1 MTKNHAIGRDPNAW
15 VYMLSAAICRQ
26 AADDYTIG
34 HDCTG
39 VVLFFRGNLFA
50 AMAPHTDPE
59 AVIAYLQ
66 RKRTSFVEKNQQRI
80 IALRAEL
87 DRQKKEGRKYGE

>member
-1 MTKNHAIGRDPNAW
+1 MATERKISKGPDAW

-26 AADDYTIG
+26 AANDYIIG
-34 HDCTG
+34 HDCIG
-39 VVLFFRGNLFA
+39 IKIFFRGGLFA
-50 AMAPHTDPE
+50 AMAPETDPE

-66 RKRTSFVEKNQQRI
+66 RKRTAYVEKNQQRI

-87 DRQKKEGRKYGE
+87 DRQKEESRKYGE